1 MLDWLSPLE
10 GNYQV
15 WLGATL
21 VSVVLFVGTLAA
33 IPVICVRLPTDYFV
47 RPFAP
52 NARWKVV
59 LRSAAAVVLILMGAA
74 MLVLPGQGILTIL
87 IGLSLLDF
95 PAKRAWQRKLLRR
108 PTVLRAM
115 NGMRR
120 RAGKPPLET

>member
-1 MLDWLSPLE
+1 MLEWLSPFE
-10 GNYQV
+10 GNYHV

-21 VSVVLFVGTLAA
+21 VSVVLFVGTLVA
-33 IPVICVRLPTDYFV
+33 IPVICVRLPKDYFV
-47 RPFAP
+47 RPFEP
-52 NARWKVV
+52 KARWRVV
-59 LRSAAAVVLILMGAA
+59 LRSVAAVVLLAMGAA

-108 PTVLRAM
+108 PPVLRAM

-120 RAGKPPLET
+120 RAGKPPFDT